1 MEFLKQ
7 QLARIAEQVAG
18 LSATQKMLT
27 ASLVAIMIMTL
38 LWWSNWAAQPEMEPV
53 LNQSMSQDDIAVI
66 VANLDA
72 KGIPHR
78 VAGDRVMVP
87 SDRRLEV
94 LAELGYSQ
102 ALPRDFKTG
111 FDDIVKQINWLD
123 SPDKSDHMYLEAKQR
138 TLSMVI
144 RNFPGVSGAIV
155 VIDPTNE
162 RRLDNTA
169 IQPSAMVT
177 ITTNHSSHGSPKQLA
192 RSAADVVSG
201 AAAGLLRSRINII
214 IDGLAY
220 NVPDRDE
227 DSLGGDDSI
236 VDAQRQHEEFYRDK
250 IRALFGDISGLMVS
264 VTVKLDTSYRET
276 RKHQVD
282 PKSTVQL
289 PIRTEEQTS
298 ESTAAMASAQE
309 PGAAANVGVSLSP
322 SAGGGG
328 GNTSTS
334 DSKQEF
340 RTDNTQEDTVERQGP
355 GQATVVTASVR
366 VPRSYFVAS
375 YKNKNGGKDPDEAAL
390 TAFTDQ
396 ELTHIRQ
403 DVKGCTGLTSDD
415 AVIVGAYSDAPP
427 QVIAGPGAAAPS
439 AIGTLMSGHVKEIA
453 VGILAAVSLFMVSM
467 TVRKGAPAPVVVA
480 AEPTPTPKLQV
491 TTETVAGEV
500 SGGGAM
506 LDGVEL
512 DEEAVKAQQMVDQV
526 QEMVQTNPDA
536 AASLVKR
543 WLTHP

>member
-1 MEFLKQ
+1 
-7 QLARIAEQVAG
+7 
-18 LSATQKMLT
+18 
-27 ASLVAIMIMTL
+27 
-38 LWWSNWAAQPEMEPV
+38 
-53 LNQSMSQDDIAVI
+53 
-66 VANLDA
+66 
-72 KGIPHR
+72 
-78 VAGDRVMVP
+78 
-87 SDRRLEV
+87 
-94 LAELGYSQ
+94 
-102 ALPRDFKTG
+102 
-111 FDDIVKQINWLD
+111 
-123 SPDKSDHMYLEAKQR
+123 
-138 TLSMVI
+138 
-144 RNFPGVSGAIV
+144 
-155 VIDPTNE
+155 
-162 RRLDNTA
+162 
-169 IQPSAMVT
+169 
-177 ITTNHSSHGSPKQLA
+177 
-192 RSAADVVSG
+192 
-201 AAAGLLRSRINII
+201 
-214 IDGLAY
+214 
-220 NVPDRDE
+220 
-227 DSLGGDDSI
+227 
-236 VDAQRQHEEFYRDK
+236 
-250 IRALFGDISGLMVS
+250 
-264 VTVKLDTSYRET
+264 
-276 RKHQVD
+276 
-282 PKSTVQL
+282 
-289 PIRTEEQTS
+289 
-298 ESTAAMASAQE
+298 
-309 PGAAANVGVSLSP
+309 
-322 SAGGGG
+322 
-328 GNTSTS
+328 
-334 DSKQEF
+334 
-340 RTDNTQEDTVERQGP
+340 
-355 GQATVVTASVR
+355 VVTASVR